1 MQSSA
6 TRDLALALF
15 LVSPATHRMTFALP
29 FRRADAQM
37 GLTRVRG
44 RIKKLAHVLCNE
56 TYPFCCILDDN
67 VEVWKGVKVTTVK
80 CGVGPN
86 DYMPDAAEEA
96 RCAELFKNYQ
106 IERYKTTGNLG
117 KHYDISLGFVL
128 KQMHLFL
135 TEHLNT
141 PEARNKIGVIGFNRI
156 GRSFQAT
163 RNAFTRACVYK
174 AVILNLEA
182 LSEVHYKERV
192 WAMEDIDFDLRVNG
206 CKAEAPIDEHG
217 KPTGFRWKI
226 VDDPKLNLTKK
237 VTCKFYRFAFK
248 DRKLSGGTSHAV
260 ARGGASN
267 GGGGGGGGGGGL
279 ATGSRITSDA
289 AQVLAL
295 MFGCTAESLEGRSIR
310 LSDLLERQE

>member
-1 MQSSA
+1 VKPQERDEYLRHWPELNFFVLPSSA
-6 TRDLALALF
+6 DDLGVGATRF
-15 LVSPATHRMTFALP
+15 W
-29 FRRADAQM
+29 
-37 GLTRVRG
+37 
-44 RIKKLAHVLCNE
+44 IKKLAHVLCNE

-67 VEVWKGVKVTTVK
+67 VEVWKGVKITTVK
-80 CGVGPN
+80 CGAGPN
-86 DYMPDAAEEA
+86 DYKPDAAEEA

-141 PEARNKIGVIGFNRI
+141 PEARIKFGVIGFNRI

-206 CKAEAPIDEHG
+206 CKAEAPTDEHG

-226 VDDPKLNLTKK
+226 VDDPDLTPK

-260 ARGGASN
+260 AGAPQGAASTNITGDQARQLASFFGTNPEFFEGKNREDAVKLLN
-267 GGGGGGGGGGGL
+267 G
-279 ATGSRITSDA
+279 
-289 AQVLAL
+289 
-295 MFGCTAESLEGRSIR
+295 
-310 LSDLLERQE
+310 